1 VRYAIV
7 LSYDGSRYH
16 GWQSQN
22 NAVTVQEEINTSL
35 SKILREDIVVTGCG
49 RTDTGVHAS
58 YFVAH
63 FDLLDTIIDRF
74 VNRINGVL
82 PDDIAVHALYEVPG
96 DFNARFDAQSRT
108 YEYHIQYEKSPFQR
122 AYSYLYF
129 RQLDLDSMQKACAVL
144 KQHDEF
150 GAFCKSNAQNHT
162 NFCTIYEAKWESRG
176 NSLVFVVKANRF
188 LRNMV
193 RAIVG
198 TMLEVG
204 ENKITVQG
212 FEDIIESQDRQKA
225 GYSVPAKGLF
235 LHHIEYDTSS
245 WKAIQ

>member
-1 VRYAIV
+1 VRYAIE

-22 NAVTVQEEINTSL
+22 NAITVQQELNSCL
-35 SKILREDIVVTGCG
+35 SQILREDVTVTGCG

-58 YFVAH
+58 HFIAH
-63 FDLLDTIIDRF
+63 FDLENPILDRF
-74 VNRINGVL
+74 VKRINGVL
-82 PDDIAVHALYEVPG
+82 PDDIAVQAVYEVP
-96 DFNARFDAQSRT
+96 DTFNARFDALSRT
-108 YEYHIQYEKSPFQR
+108 YEYHIQYEKSPFNR
-122 AYSYLYF
+122 VYSYLYF
-129 RQLDLDSMQKACAVL
+129 RPLDLDKMLEACDVL
-144 KQHDEF
+144 KRHTEF

-162 NFCTIYEAKWESRG
+162 NFCTIYEATWKQKGS
-176 NSLVFVVKANRF
+176 SLIFVVKANRF

-204 ENKITVQG
+204 ENKITVEG
-212 FEDIIESQDRQKA
+212 FEDIIESQNRQKA

-235 LHHIEYDTSS
+235 LHRIDYDTSD
-245 WKAIQ
+245 WKLIT